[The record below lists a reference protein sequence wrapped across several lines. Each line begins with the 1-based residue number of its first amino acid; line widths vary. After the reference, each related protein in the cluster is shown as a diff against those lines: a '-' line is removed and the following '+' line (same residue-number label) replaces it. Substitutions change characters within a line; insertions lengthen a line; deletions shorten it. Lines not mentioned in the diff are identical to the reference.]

1 MCDGRLHFYD
11 RLQIL
16 EEKDRSLE
24 QRERLRAV
32 EKPLLAWY
40 ASRARKLPWRED
52 PKPYRVWISE
62 IMLQQTR
69 VEAVRP
75 FFEQFI
81 KALPKVEDV
90 AVCPEEQLLKLWE
103 GLGYYNRVRN
113 IQKAAVRI
121 VKEYGGRLPAD
132 YEKLKELPGI
142 GNYTAGAVASI
153 AYDLPVPA
161 VDGNVL
167 RVYARIMEDD
177 SDILKQSVKTKVEK
191 EFLKVM
197 PGSRSGTFNQALM
210 ELGAMICAPNGA
222 PKCGVC
228 PVAEYCQARVHGT
241 VLNLPVKKKRQERRK
256 EEKTVL
262 VLRDGER
269 VAIRKRPAKGL
280 LAGMYELPNLEGY
293 LSEEEILA
301 WVENQDLIPLQIV
314 PLIDAKH
321 IFSHVEWDMKGYL
334 IRVAALEES
343 ADPKMIFAEISEVE
357 KEYPIPAAF
366 QAYAEQIQMRLGQ
379 DKYR

>member
-1 MCDGRLHFYD
+1 M
-11 RLQIL
+11 
-16 EEKDRSLE
+16 E
-24 QRERLRAV
+24 
-32 EKPLLAWY
+32 
-40 ASRARKLPWRED
+40 
-52 PKPYRVWISE
+52 
-62 IMLQQTR
+62 
-69 VEAVRP
+69 
-75 FFEQFI
+75 
-81 KALPKVEDV
+81 
-90 AVCPEEQLLKLWE
+90 
-103 GLGYYNRVRN
+103 
-113 IQKAAVRI
+113 
-121 VKEYGGRLPAD
+121 EYGGRLPAD
-132 YEKLKELPGI
+132 YEKLKDLPGI

-191 EFLKVM
+191 EFLEIM

-210 ELGAMICAPNGA
+210 ELGAMVCVPNGA
-222 PKCGVC
+222 PKCEQC
-228 PVAEYCQARVHGT
+228 PVAQYCQARAHGT
-241 VLNLPVKKKRQERRK
+241 ALDLPVKKKSKERRK

-269 VAIRKRPAKGL
+269 VAIRKRPSKGL
-280 LAGMYELPNLEGY
+280 LAGLYELPNLEGY
-293 LSEEEILA
+293 LSEEEILS
-301 WVENQDLIPLQIV
+301 WVEEQDLTPLQIV
-314 PLIDAKH
+314 PLVDAKH

-343 ADPKMIFAEISEVE
+343 ADPKMIFAEIREVE